1 MDLGFVVVEDF
12 LNELGLHNVRR
23 DGVEWFFSCPFPGHS
38 HGDSNPSSS
47 MQEGTTLVHCFSCGF
62 SGNAIT
68 FLSELE
74 GISPLKS
81 RRFIRE
87 RFGDGFREPETTFWN
102 EVEAS
107 LGSGETPI
115 KNIRRNIILD
125 EEEADRRHSNWLFSS
140 NGESFESHKYFTG
153 RGFSAET
160 IDKFKIGYD
169 IISDRIA
176 IPIRDPHGNLIGFK
190 GRSSR
195 EEMLPR
201 YKILGGVEYGFE
213 PYEANRALFNSDKV
227 HDNLPVIVCEGELN
241 ALKIHQYGFQ
251 NAVGISGKILSSWQA
266 SLITSMTSY
275 VTLIFDEDYD
285 ALKAAEKL
293 ESINV
298 RIVGARKKDPAD
310 MDADEVEW
318 ALQNAKSPLELAI
331 NAIM

>member
-12 LNELGLHNVRR
+12 LNELGMHNVRR
-23 DGVEWFFSCPFPGHS
+23 DGVEWFFSCPFPGHA

-62 SGNAIT
+62 SGNAIS
-68 FLSELE
+68 FLAELE
-74 GISPLKS
+74 GISPLKA

-102 EVEAS
+102 EVESS
-107 LGSGETPI
+107 LGSGEAPI

-125 EEEADRRHSNWLFSS
+125 EHEADRRTEWDDDEGLD
-140 NGESFESHKYFTG
+140 YFIS
-153 RGFSAET
+153 RGFTLKT
-160 IDKFKIGYD
+160 IREFKIGYD
-169 IISDRIA
+169 IISDRIS

-190 GRSSR
+190 GRAYKPD
-195 EEMLPR
+195 MMPR

-241 ALKIHQYGFQ
+241 ALKIHQYGFH

-266 SLITSMTSY
+266 SLLTSMTSH

-298 RIVGARKKDPAD
+298 RIVGAREKDPAD

-318 ALQNAKSPLELAI
+318 ELQNAKSPLALAI